1 LFVESSPQVCEAV
14 SAAFTK
20 AGSDAHLTFV
30 PSPEAGLAAFKRE
43 TIDAVFV
50 SQLDSGMD
58 ALAFLSHLAAINR
71 EAPVIMMTLHPEEEV
86 VLRALRS
93 GAADCVSTD
102 LNAINQ
108 YPAVALRTI
117 ARAESSRE
125 SSERALAII
134 RSQKQWMSIIDAI
147 TDFLFVLD
155 STQTIV
161 KVNNAFA
168 TAIGS
173 HPRVIVGN
181 RIQDVFNLDIPNEA
195 FLQTVHQD
203 GMPRTYEK
211 KIGEEVYQI
220 SIFPLLEDNR
230 PLTIHIMKNITEVR
244 RLKDQL
250 YHTDKLASIGLLA
263 SGVAHEINNPLTGAI
278 AYTELLAMKVT
289 DEDTKADLKKILD
302 SAERCKRIVD
312 NLMTFSR
319 QRAPSQSLESVNDLI
334 NRAIELQGYVLK
346 SNNIE
351 IQKEFDPASTVFVD
365 AQQIQQVILNLLVNA
380 EQAIVDSG
388 RSNGRIKFVTRYDK
402 DAKLVVISIIDN
414 GPGIPQQIAN
424 KVFDPFFTTKPVG
437 IGTGLGLSIAHGI
450 ITEHGGTIRFENVEG
465 GGAAFTI
472 EIPTGSGTLS
482 GSAE

>member
-1 LFVESSPQVCEAV
+1 
-14 SAAFTK
+14 
-20 AGSDAHLTFV
+20 
-30 PSPEAGLAAFKRE
+30 
-43 TIDAVFV
+43 
-50 SQLDSGMD
+50 MD
-58 ALAFLSHLAAINR
+58 ALEFRRHLTTVNR
-71 EAPVIMMTLHPEEEV
+71 EVPVIMMSLDPGEEV
-86 VLRALRS
+86 VLRALRG
-93 GAADCVSTD
+93 GATDCVSTD
-102 LNAINQ
+102 RNAIDR
-108 YPAVALRTI
+108 YPAVALRAI
-117 ARAESSRE
+117 ARAEASRE
-125 SSERALAII
+125 DSERALAII
-134 RSQKQWMSIIDAI
+134 KSQKQWMSIIDAI

-155 STQTIV
+155 RSQTIV
-161 KVNNAFA
+161 KVNTALA
-168 TAIGS
+168 TAVGS

-181 RIQDVFNLDIPNEA
+181 RIQDVFNLDVPNED
-195 FLQTVHQD
+195 FLQSVHQD

-289 DEDTKADLKKILD
+289 DEEVKADLKKILD
-302 SAERCKRIVD
+302 SAERCKKIVD

-351 IQKEFDPASTVFVD
+351 VQKEFDPATTVFVD
-365 AQQIQQVILNLLVNA
+365 AQQIQQAILNLLVNA
-380 EQAIVDSG
+380 EQAIMDSG
-388 RSNGRIKFVTRYDK
+388 RADGRIKFATRYDR
-402 DAKLVVISIIDN
+402 DAKRVVISIIDN
-414 GPGIPQQIAN
+414 GPGIPQQIAG

-450 ITEHGGTIRFENVEG
+450 ITEHGGTIRFENAEG

-472 EIPTGSGTLS
+472 ELPTGSGTLP
-482 GSAE
+482 GTAE